1 MRRLSGTF
9 INAAAAARAAAAAVL
24 LLSACGDARPLPDEG
39 ATLPR
44 QDLNTAEVTQ
54 TYSPELGVDLAQM
67 TRTGSGLYIQDIEE
81 GQGAVAEPGNTVVVH
96 YTGWLANGEQFDSSR
111 PRGEPFQ
118 VVIGAGE
125 VIDGW
130 DQGIPG
136 MRAGGTRRLVIPPA
150 LGYGAMGAGMGI
162 IPPGATLIF
171 DVELLEVRP

>member
-1 MRRLSGTF
+1 V
-9 INAAAAARAAAAAVL
+9 AAAVRPAAACAAFL
-24 LLSACGDARPLPDEG
+24 LAACGDARPLPDDQ
-39 ATLPR
+39 AMPQ
-44 QDLNTAEVTQ
+44 QDLNSADVAES
-54 TYSPELGVDLAQM
+54 YSPELGVDLAEM
-67 TRTGSGLYIQDIEE
+67 TRTESGLHIQDIEE
-81 GQGAVAEPGNTVVVH
+81 GTGAVAEPGSTVLVH

-118 VVIGAGE
+118 VVIGVGE

-136 MRAGGTRRLVIPPA
+136 MRVGGTRRLVIPPA

-162 IPPGATLIF
+162 IPPGATLVF